1 MDTGGY
7 MWNWPQVQL
16 SLLVNWALVAKFVW
30 NIKTQKQTH
39 NKPKK
44 NSTYKQTAYNFCV
57 HKIFT

>member
-44 NSTYKQTAYNFCV
+44 NKHTQTDRLQFLCP
-57 HKIFT
+57 